1 MILVYTPKLTS
12 RITYI
17 FKHICQHLLGIE
29 ARLTS
34 IIDEFVAHE
43 GPKISY
49 GQKRLG
55 NEFFVKQHGLLHEQ
69 GFSDVTVKVQ
79 PWDDTICFF
88 KVSENSDLPFDIFSA
103 SFYLLSR
110 YEEYMPHVKDS
121 KGRFP
126 AEESLGY
133 KHNFLDSPVIDIWAQ
148 KFLSLLQKR
157 FDVIVDKPI
166 SKPETILT
174 VKELYRYQQK
184 GILRT
189 VGGFITDLS
198 TFNLQGILT
207 RIKVLLGGK
216 SDPYDHYDDLID
228 FSKTN
233 QINFTFMFQLSDFSI
248 DNRNINF
255 QRVKYRSQIK
265 SLADYGSVGLH
276 VGTFAIKRQEV
287 LKKEKLRLEDITNE
301 ALKKT
306 IVSENELNLPDY
318 FNHLVF
324 LEVEKDYSMGYP
336 NKIGFRA
343 GTCSPFLFYEIN
355 YEQITPLK
363 VVPYVFHDYT
373 LGIETRD
380 QMNMQ
385 LVRIKNKLI
394 HVEGKLVMIFSN
406 STFED
411 EKKREDV
418 FSLIKFQHEK

>member
-1 MILVYTPKLTS
+1 M
-12 RITYI
+12 
-17 FKHICQHLLGIE
+17 GIE